1 MTEDTN
7 TPVSQSNDNPEFVP
21 PLTEAEFYATLEDFD
36 AIKDLP
42 VWKGADKINEGR
54 GEAPPLTLAAFG
66 PDHQSEIKARAAE
79 ISPHNAE
86 AAISQAIGERLN
98 REAINLRVRSTSDD
112 ASHYIKEHCA
122 LEYELVEAEKETRA
136 IFSQLEAK
144 RTVID
149 PATGKIIETDDY
161 KIDGDKRTAL
171 LLKASELWG
180 RSQSLAE
187 REGPKRLQE
196 AKQRDWAE
204 YTELHKRTWELTEI
218 DRRAHKMVQDDR
230 LNTQAAARAK
240 HLKNV
245 NR

>member
-1 MTEDTN
+1 MLEDTN
-7 TPVSQSNDNPEFVP
+7 TPVPQSNDNPEFVP
-21 PLTEAEFYATLEDFD
+21 PLTETEFYETLEDFD

-66 PDHQSEIKARAAE
+66 PDHQEQIKARASE
-79 ISPHNAE
+79 LTSYSPD
-86 AAISQAIGERLN
+86 AAIAQAISEKLN

-112 ASHYIKEHCA
+112 ASHYVREHCA

-144 RTVID
+144 RTVVD
-149 PATGKIIETDDY
+149 PATGKLIETDDY
-161 KIDGDKRTAL
+161 KIDGEKRTAL

-180 RSQSLAE
+180 RSKALAE
-187 REGPKRLQE
+187 REGPKRLEE
-196 AKQRDWAE
+196 AKRKDWAE
-204 YTELHKRTWELTEI
+204 YTEVHKRTWELSEI

-230 LNTQAAARAK
+230 LNSQAAARAR
-240 HLKNV
+240 HLKGGN
-245 NR
+245 